1 MPKRRRGKIS
11 WKKKREKEKLYQE
24 EMESMKSAK
33 SEVKPKLTRA
43 EIVAHQ
49 EQMAAQGMSSMRLL
63 YRTTV
68 FSSHFGIGKDVIKR
82 LTYRTVAVPL

>member
-1 MPKRRRGKIS
+1 MLIFTKDAQEKKRQDQLE
-11 WKKKREKEKLYQE
+11 KKREKEKLYQE

-49 EQMAAQGMSSMRLL
+49 EQMAAQGMSQ
-63 YRTTV
+63 
-68 FSSHFGIGKDVIKR
+68 
-82 LTYRTVAVPL
+82 

>member
-1 MPKRRRGKIS
+1 ME
-11 WKKKREKEKLYQE
+11 KKREKEKLYQE

-49 EQMAAQGMSSMRLL
+49 EQMAAQGMSR
-63 YRTTV
+63 
-68 FSSHFGIGKDVIKR
+68 
-82 LTYRTVAVPL
+82 